1 MVEGGART
9 ADDAIL
15 RPAVR
20 ALLLGVLA
28 VLVLIVGLHQAGRDA
43 STVDE
48 GIDVSSGVSYLVH
61 RDLRMN
67 PEHPPLPKLAAS
79 LPSLLADPIVPK
91 GEAWE
96 RGDWFDWSDDFISAN
111 AEAGRLDD
119 LLRWQRAVVLLEV
132 IAIAALLYL
141 LTTRFFGPDGATLVA
156 ALWLTTPYVVGI
168 GHFAMIDVPFV
179 LVTLALLLVLAR
191 WVDAPTTPRALAV
204 GALLA
209 AALATRHTSLI
220 LALGVVAVMVHRLRA
235 DRRAAATAVGLT
247 ALVSVVGVWLVYR
260 GLAPGGSS
268 AAVDANLQA
277 LVDGQGEASAPAR
290 LVGALPLP
298 LEWRAGFAYL
308 DLTSVPRPSAL
319 LGQSWDGG
327 RWWYF
332 PMSALLKLPFTL
344 VVAVVAGWVV
354 AARRSAHRRA
364 LLTFVAAPALG
375 LWLFLVAQPLN
386 LGLRLAL
393 PTVALALV
401 GAGALVAPAHRAW
414 RAGGAPRALAVGGI
428 GVLALVQVASFAA
441 ATPHSLAWA
450 PPPWRP
456 EFRWM
461 SDANL
466 DAGQALYEVRAWA
479 EEREA
484 PYVAVDATRGM
495 QVGGGSRPLMDVAPE
510 EVRGWV
516 AVGVTPLV
524 QTRRDDTVW
533 TGEGEPPP
541 GFSLAWLRK
550 YCPVGTL
557 GGGSILVYR
566 FEEAPDPTPGP
577 ERPAALC
584 SGSTVSTSSSGEG

>member
-1 MVEGGART
+1 MADGAQHLDEPILGPTLR
-9 ADDAIL
+9 AAI
-15 RPAVR
+15 
-20 ALLLGVLA
+20 LGVLSLL
-28 VLVLIVGLHQAGRDA
+28 VLVVGLHQAGRDA
-43 STVDE
+43 PTVDE
-48 GIDVSSGVSYLVH
+48 GIDVSSGVSHLVH

-67 PEHPPLPKLAAS
+67 PEHPPLPKVVAS

-119 LLRWQRAVVLLEV
+119 VLRWQRAVVLLEV
-132 IAIAALLYL
+132 VAIAALLYL

-191 WVDAPTTPRALAV
+191 WSDDPTTPRAVAV
-204 GALLA
+204 GAVLA
-209 AALATRHTSLI
+209 AALATRHTALV
-220 LALGVVAVMVHRLRA
+220 LALGVVAVMAHRQRA
-235 DRRAAATAVGLT
+235 DRRAAATAVGIT
-247 ALVSVVGVWLVYR
+247 TLVSVLGLWLIYR

-268 AAVDANLQA
+268 SSVEANLQA
-277 LVDGQGEASAPAR
+277 LVSGQGEASAPAR

-344 VVAVVAGWVV
+344 VVAVVAGWAMV
-354 AARRSAHRRA
+354 ARRSAHRRS
-364 LLTFVAAPALG
+364 LLTFVAGPALL

-401 GAGALVAPAHRAW
+401 GAGALVAPARRAW
-414 RAGGAPRALAVGGI
+414 GTGGAPRALAVSAIAILG
-428 GVLALVQVASFAA
+428 LVQLASFGVAA
-441 ATPHSLAWA
+441 PHSLAWA

-479 EEREA
+479 EERES
-484 PYVAVDATRGM
+484 PYVAVDTTRGM
-495 QVGGGSRPLMDVAPE
+495 RVGGRSRPLSEVAPE

-533 TGEGEPPP
+533 TGEGDPPP

-550 YCPVGTL
+550 YCPVATL

-566 FEEAPDPTPGP
+566 FDEAPDPTPGP
-577 ERPAALC
+577 ERPAAPC
-584 SGSTVSTSSSGEG
+584 FGAARSTAS